1 MNIKTITNPDRKITQ
16 TALHFQLRFMEFTAE
31 ELQSQEDRY
40 GSLPFGYVI
49 GYNESE
55 MVGVINLLKRS
66 IVFNGRPIVV
76 GGFGGVCTH
85 HNFRRQGIASELLVE
100 GMKILKDERC
110 DIAFLNADIKRH
122 LSLYSPVGFVPLH
135 RAYKAT
141 AASGKIYVEKNGMIA
156 PVCSPEVFNLVVE
169 SSEVFDLQGQDW

>member
-1 MNIKTITNPDRKITQ
+1 MKIKVTTAPNQTIQQAVYN
-16 TALHFQLRFMEFTAE
+16 FQLRFMGFTAE
-31 ELQSQEDRY
+31 ELESQDDRY
-40 GSLPFGYVI
+40 GSVPFGYVT

-55 MVGVINLLKRS
+55 MVGVINLMKRNITFS
-66 IVFNGRPIVV
+66 ERTINV
-76 GGFGGVCTH
+76 GGIGGVCTH
-85 HNFRRQGIASELLVE
+85 RDFRRQGIASELLVE

-122 LSLYSPVGFVPLH
+122 LSLYGTVGFVPLH

-141 AASGKIYVEKNGMIA
+141 AASGKVYVEKNGMIA
-156 PVCSPEVFNLVVE
+156 PVCSPEVFKRVLE